1 MKDQQEYTR
10 DIAEIRSMMERSSKF
25 LSLSGWAGIMAGLYA
40 LAGAYIAYAY
50 LNFKP
55 DGIQYMGINSGSG
68 AASILNVS
76 ALAVLVLVLA
86 VGTAAVLSYQKAGN
100 RGEKI
105 WNAAS
110 RQLLVNFAV
119 PLGTGGIV
127 LMILISN
134 GLAGLLAP
142 FTLLF
147 YGLALFSA
155 GKFTYDELKYLG
167 AIQIALGLLALC
179 FIEYS
184 ILLWGIGFGALHI
197 AYGIYLY
204 FKYER

>member
-1 MKDQQEYTR
+1 MKNQQEYTR

-40 LAGAYIAYAY
+40 AAGAFIVSTQF
-50 LNFKP
+50 NFKP
-55 DGIQYMGINSGSG
+55 EGIQYTVSDSGTGS
-68 AASILNVS
+68 APLLNVVV
-76 ALAVLVLVLA
+76 LAVVVLIMA
-86 VGTAAVLSYQKAGN
+86 VGTAAALSYRKARK
-100 RGEKI
+100 RGEKV

-119 PLGTGGIV
+119 PLGTGGFV
-127 LMILISN
+127 LVILISK

-167 AIQIALGLLALC
+167 AIQIGLGLLALC
-179 FIEYS
+179 YIEYS

-204 FKYER
+204 FKYE